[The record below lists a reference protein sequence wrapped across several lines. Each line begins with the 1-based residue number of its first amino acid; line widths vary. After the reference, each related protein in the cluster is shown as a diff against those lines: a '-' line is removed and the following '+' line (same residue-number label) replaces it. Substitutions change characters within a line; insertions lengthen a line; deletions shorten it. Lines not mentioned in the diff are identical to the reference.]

1 MSQSQLSIKA
11 IFDFSLSLIGLF
23 FTFPIILLAWFVAS
37 IETRSN
43 GFFMQKR
50 VGKNGKL
57 FYLLKIKTMKP
68 VLGVDTN
75 VTQQNDVRITR
86 SGRILRRAKIDEL
99 PQLWNILI
107 GHMSF
112 VGPRPDVPGYA
123 DKLAEDERII
133 LSIRPGIT
141 GPSSLKYR
149 HEEELL
155 SKQKNP
161 DRYNDEVI
169 WPDKVKINIEYIN
182 NWSFMNDIHYI
193 FLTIFDRNE

>member
-43 GFFMQKR
+43 GFFVQKR

-68 VLGVDTN
+68 VLGVDTS

-86 SGRILRRAKIDEL
+86 SGMFFRRAKIDEL
-99 PQLWNILI
+99 PQLCNVLV
-107 GHMSF
+107 GQMSF
-112 VGPRPDVPGYA
+112 VGPRPDVEGYA
-123 DKLAEDERII
+123 DRLLGSDRII
-133 LSIRPGIT
+133 LSVRPGIT
-141 GPSSLKYR
+141 GPASLKYKD
-149 HEEELL
+149 EETLL
-155 SKQKNP
+155 AKQSDP
-161 DRYNDEVI
+161 ESYNDEVI
-169 WPDKVKINIEYIN
+169 WPDKVKINIDYVH
-182 NWSFMNDIHYI
+182 NWSFYSDLRYI
-193 FLTIFDRNE
+193 YQTILGI

>member
-11 IFDFSLSLIGLF
+11 MFDFSLSLIGLF
-23 FTFPIILLAWFVAS
+23 LTFPIILLAWFVAS

-43 GFFMQKR
+43 GFFVQKR

-99 PQLWNILI
+99 PQLWNVLI

-149 HEEELL
+149 HEEKLL